1 MYQTLESI
9 SDSELREEYVKR
21 FTKQNGNQLKSSRES
36 ADHLRSIFADYPAD
50 QEHFAVVYLD
60 GQNKIIKTEVV
71 ASGTI
76 NMASIYPREIIKKVL
91 EHECVNLIISHL
103 HPSGN
108 LSPSNSDRAVT
119 KKLQTALSSIDVD
132 LLDHIIIGN
141 GFYSF
146 SDQGLL

>member
-1 MYQTLESI
+1 MYQSIESI

-36 ADHLRSIFADYPAD
+36 ADHLRSVFADYPAD

-76 NMASIYPREIIKKVL
+76 NMASIYPRILLKRILELQAVSVL
-91 EHECVNLIISHL
+91 ISHT
-103 HPSGN
+103 HPSGATT
-108 LSPSNSDRAVT
+108 PSSSDRAIT
-119 KKLQTALSSIDVD
+119 RKLRDGLSLFDIDVI
-132 LLDHIIIGN
+132 DHVVIGD
-141 GFYSF
+141 GFFSF

>member
-1 MYQTLESI
+1 MYQSIESI

-36 ADHLRSIFADYPAD
+36 ADHLRSIFADHPAD

-71 ASGTI
+71 ATGTI
-76 NMASIYPREIIKKVL
+76 NTAAIYPREIIKKVL
-91 EHECVNLIISHL
+91 EQEGCSIIISHL
-103 HPSGN
+103 HPSGS
-108 LSPSNSDRAVT
+108 LAPSSSDRAVT

-132 LLDHIIIGN
+132 LLDHIIIGD
-141 GFYSF
+141 GFFSF
-146 SDQGLL
+146 NDQGLL

>member
-1 MYQTLESI
+1 MYQTLTSI
-9 SDSELREEYVKR
+9 SDTELREEYAKR
-21 FTKQNGNQLKSSRES
+21 FTRTSGEQLRSSRES
-36 ADHLRSIFADYPAD
+36 ADHLRSVFTDYPAD

-71 ASGTI
+71 VTGTI

-91 EHECVNLIISHL
+91 ECESVSLMISHT

-108 LSPSNSDRAVT
+108 ISPSSSDRAVT
-119 KKLQTALSSIDVD
+119 KKLQTALASIDVD
-132 LLDHIIIGN
+132 LLDHIIVGD